1 MRYPIVKISRFLLA
15 RLEVRRHQRLPF
27 RYLRKGLLMGL
38 VFVLVSAW
46 IFSGFPRIWQNPAI
60 PPEIKIAQAASE
72 GPNSPST
79 GSTSADSGTVDWT
92 GPGNITA
99 SDNSR
104 ATASLGKGVVSY
116 YLRATGF
123 GFNIPTGSTIN
134 GITVEIERSIAEAT
148 SNTRDESVKII
159 KDGTITGDEKADTGT
174 FWPVNSGDAYATYG
188 GSTDTWGA
196 TWTVADINSSNFG
209 VAAQAKNAVPTKPT
223 TETAQV
229 DHIRITVT
237 YTAPSTTFLIGG
249 TEAGTKD
256 TAVTTITFPEGVPEG
271 TVDAPY
277 NDVDGSGDPQVLSP
291 TDSSEPVVKI
301 KNTHASASYNI
312 ILEITTWTNSLVD
325 MEYYNLAA
333 DGATNIDAVTTALS
347 AANGGAN
354 TVSTGVS
361 INAGA
366 YKDLY
371 LKLTLSS
378 VAGKT
383 GTSTLTIL
391 GATP

>member
-1 MRYPIVKISRFLLA
+1 MKYPIVKISRFLL
-15 RLEVRRHQRLPF
+15 
-27 RYLRKGLLMGL
+27 
-38 VFVLVSAW
+38 VFVLIFAW
-46 IFSGFPRIWQNPAI
+46 IFSGFPQIFNF
-60 PPEIKIAQAASE
+60 PPEIQVAQAASE

-123 GFNIPTGSTIN
+123 GFINIPTGSTIN

-196 TWTVADINSSNFG
+196 TWTVANINSSNFG

-277 NDVDGSGDPQVLSP
+277 NDVDDSGDPQVLSL
-291 TDSSEPVVKI
+291 TVSEPVVKI
-301 KNTHASASYNI
+301 KNTHASATYNI

-325 MEYYNLAA
+325 MEYYELAA
-333 DGATNIDAVTTALS
+333 DGATDINAVTTALS

-361 INAGA
+361 IAAGT

-371 LKLTLSS
+371 LKVTLSA